1 MAWKN
6 LRTCTLYAFRSYADP
21 EIQNLGSL
29 DNSILLC
36 HLFHIAHAFTYY
48 MLFFYSFVNINN
60 LVYGLFTYWIDMFVS
75 LLSYF
80 MCHIKMCITADNY
93 AVLYH
98 YRPCWIYKS
107 VGFVFCLHQS
117 FLKLCSI
124 SLTTLDMYVFHFYN
138 VCDYPQ
144 FGITYW

>member
-1 MAWKN
+1 
-6 LRTCTLYAFRSYADP
+6 
-21 EIQNLGSL
+21 
-29 DNSILLC
+29 
-36 HLFHIAHAFTYY
+36 
-48 MLFFYSFVNINN
+48 
-60 LVYGLFTYWIDMFVS
+60 
-75 LLSYF
+75 
-80 MCHIKMCITADNY
+80 MCITADNY

-138 VCDYPQ
+138 VCDYIHNSALHTDKNK
-144 FGITYW
+144 FMYCIIYYLLICISLIKNKWL